1 MVYEGNQ
8 KLGDLFISRREKGKS
23 GLPTLSVTLTDG
35 LVNRK
40 TLERKTDT
48 NLAENEHLLV
58 KGGDIA
64 YNMMRMWQGAS
75 GRAEEDGLVSPAYI
89 VLAPTRNVDTLFA
102 SYLFKTQRLI
112 YLFWAYF
119 YGLTSDRLRLY
130 FNDFSRIPVDVPR
143 TEEQR
148 KIAKILSTWDKA
160 IETTEKLIENSK
172 AQKKALMQR
181 LRPTG
186 KRRAKMHNK
195 VSKQGEVV

>member
-64 YNMMRMWQGAS
+64 YNMMRMWQSDDDVIAVDS
-75 GRAEEDGLVSPAYI
+75 GSIDRKDVQQKIIDIMEGGPEAFD
-89 VLAPTRNVDTLFA
+89 RR
-102 SYLFKTQRLI
+102 KTI
-112 YLFWAYF
+112 YQLW
-119 YGLTSDRLRLY
+119 
-130 FNDFSRIPVDVPR
+130 
-143 TEEQR
+143 
-148 KIAKILSTWDKA
+148 
-160 IETTEKLIENSK
+160 NS
-172 AQKKALMQR
+172 A
-181 LRPTG
+181 G
-186 KRRAKMHNK
+186 
-195 VSKQGEVV
+195 